1 MNREQIALI
10 VHSKGALVTLA
21 ASLSGLAG
29 AASGYFVAMKKLEA
43 KYNEIAET
51 EIREAKNFYASKHKQ
66 GAFSSPEKV
75 VANLGID
82 SLEETVRDVDGRSA
96 AEALVSYK
104 ADGEVIETDSDIVA
118 LVEKELAEADSI
130 EEINARLNKMPEQ
143 VRNIFKDAE
152 PDPTGLFDYNEEIK
166 NRSEDHPFVISFDE
180 YDENEEGHSQTNLTY
195 FDGDDILID
204 EKEEPIEDV
213 ENTVGT
219 ENLQKFGHGSKDSK
233 IVYIRNERLDLD
245 FEVVLSHGK
254 YVEEVLGFLEHSGDT
269 RHSSDRRDKILRFRG
284 DDE

>member
-10 VHSKGALVTLA
+10 VRSKGALVALA

-29 AASGYFVAMKKLEA
+29 AASGYLVAMKKLEM
-43 KYNEIAET
+43 KYNEIADK
-51 EIREAKNFYASKHKQ
+51 EIKEAKNFYSSKFKK
-66 GAFSSPEKV
+66 GDFASPEMM
-75 VANLGID
+75 VASLGID
-82 SLEETVRDVDGRSA
+82 SPDEVLPSVKDA

-104 ADGEVIETDSDIVA
+104 ADGEVIETDSDIIA
-118 LVEKELAEADSI
+118 LVEKELAEADPI
-130 EEINARLNKMPEQ
+130 EEINARLAKMPEQ

-152 PDPTGLFDYNEEIK
+152 PDPTGIFDYAAEIA
-166 NRSEDHPFVISFDE
+166 NRSEDHPFVVSFDE
-180 YDENEEGHSQTNLTY
+180 FNENEEGHSQVTLTY
-195 FDGDDILID
+195 FDGDDVLID
-204 EKEEPIEDV
+204 EKEQPIEDV
-213 ENTVGT
+213 ENTVGM
-219 ENLQKFGHGSKDSK
+219 ENLQKFGHGSNDSK

>member
-1 MNREQIALI
+1 MNREQIVLM
-10 VHSKGALVTLA
+10 VRSKAALVILA

-29 AASGYFVAMKKLEA
+29 AASGYFVAMKKLET
-43 KYNEIAET
+43 KYNEIADK
-51 EIREAKNFYASKHKQ
+51 EIKEAKNFYASKHKK
-66 GAFSSPEKV
+66 GVFSTPEQV
-75 VANLGID
+75 VESLGLAD
-82 SLEETVRDVDGRSA
+82 EA

-104 ADGEVIETDSDIVA
+104 GEGETVESDSDIVA
-118 LVEKELAEADSI
+118 LVEKELAEADPI

-152 PDPTGLFDYNEEIK
+152 PDPTGIFDYNAEIA

-180 YDENEEGHSQTNLTY
+180 YDENEEGHSQVTITY
-195 FDGDDILID
+195 FDGDDVLVD
-204 EKEEPIEDV
+204 EKEQPIDDV

-233 IVYIRNERLDLD
+233 IVYI
-245 FEVVLSHGK
+245 
-254 YVEEVLGFLEHSGDT
+254 LGFLEHSGDT
-269 RHSSDRRDKILRFRG
+269 RHSGDRRDKILRFRG